1 MSRNVY
7 FFLSL
12 VWSLDAISYVLM
24 SILCI
29 RNYRVR
35 RTRWGGAAY
44 CALILNFALVYVN
57 LLAEEAVRIATGHT
71 LAVFG
76 AIDLVV
82 SVMAALLLFHTFY
95 NGEREYLPGR
105 AIWRA
110 FLWLSYA
117 IVVAIAIAGVGF
129 YAGMFSHLP
138 IPSRF
143 WIPPPLAGGAL
154 GAIGVLCASRRPAS
168 AAERRQRRW
177 VVAFCII
184 WASTAM
190 LWLTT
195 ENPVFFLPKD
205 LCPLIF
211 IFIVTYYVERLA
223 FFDVLIKRGVV
234 TFLTFSLLAM
244 YFMWAGPWMM
254 RFRLSIVVWAL
265 SALPIVLIHP
275 WLDRVISAWL
285 DRLWLGRRF
294 SPIEAS
300 EHFLDGLQG
309 AISEQELVSLAE
321 ERLRTIFRSEA
332 QVLLEPAAR
341 PPERD
346 RSEIMQAP
354 IHLAGEQAG
363 AIRVPARAHNPR
375 FLSEDR
381 ALLTSLAEVFSFL
394 LENLRL
400 REKRLE
406 HEKRERELVLNANR
420 SELKA
425 LRAQVNPH
433 FLFNALNTIASL
445 IPRHPDRAE
454 KTIEQLAEV
463 FRYTLRRSDREW
475 VTLEEELEA
484 VRAYLDV
491 EQERFGDRLVVRMAC
506 TEEARD
512 ARIPAMVVQTLVE
525 NAVKHGAGAI
535 RTQAVVEI
543 EASVCATGV
552 SIAVRD
558 NGPGFPAA
566 ATRVLPPGEGGYGL
580 RNVRER
586 LQGHFGAAAALHIDR
601 DSAMGL
607 TVVTLR
613 IPHTVPQPLEA
624 RVS

>member
-1 MSRNVY
+1 VSRNLY
-7 FFLSL
+7 LFLSL

-24 SILCI
+24 SIFCI

-35 RTRWGGAAY
+35 RTRWGGTAY

-57 LLAEEAVRIATGHT
+57 LLTEEAVRIATGHT

-82 SVMAALLLFHTFY
+82 SVMAAVLLFHTFY

-105 AIWRA
+105 RIWQA

-117 IVVAIAIAGVGF
+117 IVVSIAIGGVGF
-129 YAGMFSHLP
+129 YVGIFSHLP
-138 IPSRF
+138 IPSAF

-154 GAIGVLCASRRPAS
+154 GAIGVLCASRRPSS
-168 AAERRQRRW
+168 ATERRQRRW
-177 VVAFCII
+177 VVGFCIV
-184 WASTAM
+184 WASMAM

-195 ENPVFFLPKD
+195 AAPVFFLPKD

-223 FFDVLIKRGVV
+223 FFDVLIKKGVV
-234 TFLTFSLLAM
+234 TFISFSLLAM
-244 YFMWAGPWMM
+244 YFTWVGPWMM
-254 RFRLSIVVWAL
+254 RFQLSIVVWAL
-265 SALPIVLIHP
+265 SACPIVLIHP
-275 WLDRVISAWL
+275 WLYRVISAWL

-300 EHFLDGLQG
+300 EYFLDGLQG
-309 AISEQELVSLAE
+309 AIGETELGDLAE
-321 ERLRTIFRSEA
+321 QRLCAIFRSEA
-332 QVLLEPAAR
+332 AVIVGQASGPLPAADHAGE
-341 PPERD
+341 P
-346 RSEIMQAP
+346 MQA
-354 IHLAGEQAG
+354 
-363 AIRVPARAHNPR
+363 AIRLGGERVGVIRVQARTHTPR
-375 FLSEDR
+375 FLSEDL
-381 ALLTSLAEVFSFL
+381 ALLASLAEIFSFL

-400 REKRLE
+400 RERRLE
-406 HEKRERELVLNANR
+406 HEKREQELVLNANR

-506 TEEARD
+506 TEEAGEV
-512 ARIPAMVVQTLVE
+512 RIPAMVVQTLVE
-525 NAVKHGAGAI
+525 NAVKHGVGGI
-535 RTQAVVEI
+535 RTQGVVEI
-543 EASVCATGV
+543 EATVSDSGV
-552 SIAVRD
+552 SILVRD
-558 NGPGFPAA
+558 NGPGFPALMRA
-566 ATRVLPPGEGGYGL
+566 FPPGNGGYGL
-580 RNVRER
+580 RNIRER
-586 LQGHFGAAAALHIDR
+586 LRGHFGEAASLRIDR
-601 DSAMGL
+601 DSALGL
-607 TVVTLR
+607 TVVAIHFPR
-613 IPHTVPQPLEA
+613 AAEA
-624 RVS
+624 RAQ